1 MKRVTIMIR
10 VSSDEQAKGYS
21 LDDQLERLTEYCK
34 RNGYEVVYIIR
45 EDHSAKTFD
54 RPEWNKWYELVV
66 TGKLKCDELIV
77 TSWDRFSRDFAGA
90 VNMVNFLRARG
101 VVPQAMEQPIDYDIP
116 ESLFML
122 AVYLANPDVDN
133 RRRSIK
139 VRGGIRRGK
148 KSGYWAQRPPLGYKT
163 AIGMETKH
171 IIVPD
176 PETDWIIKHIFDGV
190 EIGLTQKQIRTELAD
205 KGVTISRNNMCKV
218 LRRVVYAGLI
228 LVPAKDNEPEQIIQ
242 GKHEAL
248 ITEAQFFRVQ
258 KLLKDDIKQRNA
270 APKYAKIRED
280 FHLRGLILCNSC
292 GEPLTASASRGKSGK
307 RYSYY
312 HCNHC
317 KAQRESVDAIH
328 DAFQSLLSYLELGEE
343 MRVVY
348 ESILM
353 EMLGGNEIEVEKHKK
368 ILKAQIEQ
376 EQQRIENLQ
385 SLLMDGKLDADD
397 YTIMKGRCADQI
409 NTLKQKLDALGK
421 DHAHIRK
428 LATGAFNLLS
438 NLSESFKNADVELK
452 QKIVC
457 SIFPKKLTFDGK
469 ICRTPEIN
477 SAIPLIFRVG
487 KGLGEKEKGNDAS
500 DCIHSPS
507 AVRGGFEPPVR
518 LLVRQFSKLLVSA
531 THPPHQVFE

>member
-1 MKRVTIMIR
+1 
-10 VSSDEQAKGYS
+10 
-21 LDDQLERLTEYCK
+21 
-34 RNGYEVVYIIR
+34 
-45 EDHSAKTFD
+45 
-54 RPEWNKWYELVV
+54 
-66 TGKLKCDELIV
+66 
-77 TSWDRFSRDFAGA
+77 
-90 VNMVNFLRARG
+90 MVNFLRARG

-163 AIGMETKH
+163 ALGTVTKH

-176 PETDWIIKHIFDGV
+176 PETDWIVKHIFDGV
-190 EIGLTQKQIRTELAD
+190 EVGLTQKQIRTELAD
-205 KGVTISRNNMCKV
+205 KGVTISRNNMCKI

-228 LVPAKDNEPEQIIQ
+228 FVPAKDDEPEQLIQ
-242 GKHEAL
+242 GKHEPL
-248 ITEAQFFRVQ
+248 VSEAQFFRVQ
-258 KLLKDDIKQRNA
+258 RLLTDDKKQRNA
-270 APKYAKIRED
+270 ASKYAKIRDD

-307 RYSYY
+307 KYSYY

-317 KAQRESVDAIH
+317 KAQRESVDTIH
-328 DAFQSLLSYLELGEE
+328 DAFQSLLNHLELGEE
-343 MRVVY
+343 VRTVY

-353 EMLGGNEIEVEKHKK
+353 EKLGGNEKEIEQQKA
-368 ILKAQIEQ
+368 ILKTQIEQ
-376 EQQRIENLQ
+376 EQQRVENLQ
-385 SLLMDGKLDADD
+385 NLLMDGKLDAED
-397 YTIMKGRCADQI
+397 YTIMKGRCAEQI

-438 NLSESFKNADVELK
+438 NLSETFKNADVKLK

-477 SAIPLIFRVG
+477 PAIPLIFG
-487 KGLGEKEKGNDAS
+487 ISKGLREKEKGNDAS
-500 DCIHSPS
+500 FHDHSPS
-507 AVRGGFEPPVR
+507 AVRGGFEPPR
-518 LLVRQFSKLLVSA
+518 SMLLFSRDLLK
-531 THPPHQVFE
+531 